1 MYAYKNINYTSL
13 NKVCFVIDVINL
25 LRKMRDIVNYKETSA
40 IELIR
45 YINEIVIKNSE
56 ESERYLDDYGSCSIV
71 GFETKA
77 AFSKINGACDVY
89 HINSENDLMEQIE
102 SFLDSEEIIERIGVS
117 VKEGKY
123 SYETY
128 SNDIYKFLKELSVD
142 VFPIEMLGEVRYVEN
157 TLEYSSWSVEESSCK
172 YVVRFGEFKIVE
184 KRDEGIKNFIKDS
197 EKNPF
202 KMDILKFYLSLYLAL
217 SENAELVG
225 MKICGGGVDILAV
238 APMSGPKSLS
248 FCRNKV
254 EAVVMMYLLR
264 DYMMLEER

>member
-13 NKVCFVIDVINL
+13 NRVCFVIDVMSL
-25 LRKMRDIVNYKETSA
+25 LRKMREIVNYKETSA

-56 ESERYLDDYGSCSIV
+56 ESERYLDDYGACDMVNFDAKI
-71 GFETKA
+71 
-77 AFSKINGACDVY
+77 AFSKINRSCDVY
-89 HINSENDLMEQIE
+89 HINSDNDLMDQIE
-102 SFLDSEEIIERIGVS
+102 SFLDSDEVIERICVS
-117 VKEGKY
+117 VEDGKY

-128 SNDIYKFLKELSVD
+128 SNDIYKFLKELSID
-142 VFPIEMLGEVRYVEN
+142 IFPIGMLEEVMYIKD
-157 TLEYSSWSVEESSCK
+157 TLDYDNLSVEKSSCK
-172 YVVRFGEFKIVE
+172 YVVRFGEFKLVE
-184 KRDEGIKNFIKDS
+184 KRDEGIKKFIKES
-197 EKNPF
+197 EKNSF

-225 MKICGGGVDILAV
+225 MKICDGVVDMLAV
-238 APMSGPKSLS
+238 TPMIGPKSLS

-264 DYMMLEER
+264 NYMMLEER